1 MFGAEPLLALRGDE
15 PAIKRMMSEKV
26 IEQAYSG

>member
-1 MFGAEPLLALRGDE
+1 MFGAEPLLAMCGDE

-26 IEQAYSG
+26 IEQAYSD